1 MADRTTAGSARE
13 PNWLALLAVAQELE
27 RWMKVSPVL
36 SIDARDSWEEF
47 RARQTQSETELSR
60 KLSRLPGC
68 AVTPSPQGLVTTLL
82 LAGVEVSSHDGLH
95 GTCREWIARVRREAL
110 RTAQSRG

>member
-1 MADRTTAGSARE
+1 MADRTTVGSARE
-13 PNWLALLAVAQELE
+13 PNWLAVLPVAQELE

-36 SIDARDSWEEF
+36 SIDARDTWEEF
-47 RARQTQSETELSR
+47 KVRQAQSEAELLR
-60 KLSRLPGC
+60 KLNRLPGC